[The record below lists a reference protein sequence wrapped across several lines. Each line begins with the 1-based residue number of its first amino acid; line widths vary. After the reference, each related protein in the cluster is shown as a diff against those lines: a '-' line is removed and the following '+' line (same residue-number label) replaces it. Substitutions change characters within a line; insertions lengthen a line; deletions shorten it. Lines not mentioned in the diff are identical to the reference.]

1 LALEAEVNLVS
12 KRGERRLPSE
22 SFFIGPGLTGM
33 APDEILQ
40 EILVPEI
47 PSGSV
52 WTYLKLG
59 RRKSVDLAIASAAVL
74 LTLDPH
80 TKICR
85 RARIA
90 LGAVAPTPMRAKL
103 TESILEGKILDE
115 KSIREAGEKARE
127 ECRPISDIRAAADY
141 RREMVQVLVERGIK
155 KSLGIAIPPTGI

>member
-1 LALEAEVNLVS
+1 
-12 KRGERRLPSE
+12 
-22 SFFIGPGLTGM
+22 
-33 APDEILQ
+33 
-40 EILVPEI
+40 
-47 PSGSV
+47 
-52 WTYLKLG
+52 
-59 RRKSVDLAIASAAVL
+59 VDLAIASAAVL